1 MTAFEEEIVKPLISS
16 NIIKFYSRYV
26 DDTLVLIKP
35 SDIKIVLDKFNS
47 FHPQIQFTYELF
59 IDNNDVHF
67 LDIKI
72 LQRALQST
80 ASQHTQ
86 NNTCTF
92 QVLLRGA
99 EKQPG

>member
-1 MTAFEEEIVKPLISS
+1 MGSPLGPTLADILMTAFEEEI
-16 NIIKFYSRYV
+16 
-26 DDTLVLIKP
+26 IKP